1 MKFSLAYLVYR
12 FFYRI
17 GDFFRHWYLNSSYR
31 FAHFFVALLER
42 FDKTIAIKITLRHF
56 FEPLYG
62 DYTIV
67 GRILGIFF
75 RSGRVLVGILVYAL
89 LTAICFAFYLIWLL
103 TPLVLIFIFLV
114 GIF

>member
-1 MKFSLAYLVYR
+1 MEFSLAYLIYR

-17 GDFFRHWYLNSSYR
+17 GGFFRHWYLDSSYK
-31 FAHFFVALLER
+31 FGHFFVFLLEK
-42 FDKTIAIKITLRHF
+42 FDKVIAIRVTLRHF

-75 RSGRVLVGILVYAL
+75 RSGRILVGL
-89 LTAICFAFYLIWLL
+89 LIYIFLSIIYFAFYLIWLSI
-103 TPLVLIFIFLV
+103 PPILIFIFSS
-114 GIF
+114 GWK